1 MSVAD
6 NARIQGV
13 GARCSEIPTP
23 ATFIET
29 VEQAFAMHVHA
40 PNPVRDSA
48 FTAGQSQF
56 LAGLVRYCE
65 RSVFTRTAKLAP
77 AVAPGIDAAWRAAGG
92 YLSGSLG
99 RFEMADLA
107 KSACSGGPL
116 PLHAGRWLLD
126 TALLQRLTVLNE
138 PRSDRAARTAALRD
152 LTVIAKTARTPWL
165 GQIVAFEA
173 ALNRDPS
180 GIYPSM
186 DTASKDAYRARVEAL
201 AGQFGVE
208 ADDVVAR
215 ALQLCAQARQSP
227 GDHVGY
233 YLIDEG
239 IAQLRSAFGKTT
251 ARKASPWG
259 SIVGHVLLQACMVAA
274 FMAFVAWNVGAGFA
288 LLTLVYLGL
297 IGIVCADSLKASVEL
312 LLGHLS
318 RGRPSLA
325 IDFVNDGLP
334 ENESVLIA
342 VPMHLV
348 NIAQWERALETARW
362 NMTQA
367 NDTSVALLFLTD
379 FPDAAQ
385 PGDSAA
391 EQALL
396 AHVLA
401 SLRDS
406 PITLDGRPFAVHLL
420 HRDREFVA
428 GERCWMGK
436 ERKRGKLTALNRLIV
451 HGEDGFSA
459 ASDGAHSA
467 CRLAKYVLCLDED
480 ARLTR
485 HALQRMAGF
494 LAHPLNRPRMEH
506 GRIRAG
512 HGLAVPCTMTAK
524 ESVSTWRW
532 PRFSV
537 GPSVHA
543 RDKPSIVRNFMF
555 DWFGQAPYSGKG
567 MYEPGWFET
576 LCADHIPNGMVL
588 SHDTMEAAWLRPGYV
603 DKALVT
609 DAYPASFRSF
619 IERQDRWVRGDLQN
633 AAIVLG
639 RLVSPA
645 ADRPPP
651 LAYFTIASQV
661 HAWLSNAAVFAVF
674 ALMIAADASAPWW
687 HGALLA
693 MMLGGYQRLLVNGYR
708 DRMLPPAERLRI
720 YLPYFVRIHLAQLV
734 RLAASPLYALVL
746 ARAAVLTGWRLTTRR
761 GLLQWRS
768 AAIADADHG
777 RLSLFAALAWTVA
790 MLAAIALY
798 AQLERGAEPGA
809 VAVLGLWT
817 LTPVMNKV
825 LTRSV

>member
-1 MSVAD
+1 MAD
-6 NARIQGV
+6 DARIRGV
-13 GARCSEIPTP
+13 GAGDAQPPTS
-23 ATFIET
+23 ARFIET
-29 VEQAFAMHVHA
+29 VEQAFALHAHA
-40 PNPVRDSA
+40 PDPARDSA
-48 FTAGQSQF
+48 FTAAQAQF
-56 LAGLVRYCE
+56 LAGLVQYCE
-65 RSVFTRTAKLAP
+65 RSVFTATAKLAP
-77 AVAPGIDAAWRAAGG
+77 AAASGIDAAWRAAGG
-92 YLSGSLG
+92 YLNASLG

-107 KSACSGGPL
+107 KSACSGGSL

-126 TALLQRLTVLNE
+126 TALLQRLTVVHE
-138 PRSDRAARTAALRD
+138 PRSDMAARTAALRD

-165 GQIVAFEA
+165 GQVVAFEA
-173 ALNRDPS
+173 ALNRDPG
-180 GIYPSM
+180 GIYPGM
-186 DTASKDAYRARVEAL
+186 DAASKDAYRARVEAL
-201 AGQFGVE
+201 ATHFGVDP
-208 ADDVVAR
+208 DDVVAR
-215 ALQLCAQARQSP
+215 ALQLSAQARQSP

-239 IAQLRSAFGKTT
+239 ITQLRAAFGET
-251 ARKASPWG
+251 APREASPWAA
-259 SIVGHVLLQACMVAA
+259 IVGYGLLQAVMVAA
-274 FMAFVAWNVGAGFA
+274 FIAVVAAGIGAGFDP
-288 LLTLVYLGL
+288 LVLVYLGL
-297 IGIVCADSLKASVEL
+297 IGIVGADSLKASVEL

-334 ENESVLIA
+334 EHEAVMIA

-348 NIAQWERALETARW
+348 DIAQWNRALETARW
-362 NMTQA
+362 NLTQA
-367 NDTSVALLFLTD
+367 NDTSVALVFLTD

-396 AHVLA
+396 AQVLA

-406 PITLDGRPFAVHLL
+406 PLTLDGRPLAVHLL

-428 GERCWMGK
+428 SETCWMGK
-436 ERKRGKLTALNRLIV
+436 ERKRGKLSLLNRLIA

-459 ASDGAHSA
+459 ASDGAHAA
-467 CRLAKYVLCLDED
+467 CRVSKYVLCLDED

-537 GPSVHA
+537 GPSVHTG
-543 RDKPSIVRNFMF
+543 DKPGIVRNFMF

-567 MYEPGWFET
+567 MYEPAWFET
-576 LCADHIPNGMVL
+576 LCAGRLPDGMVL

-633 AAIVLG
+633 AAIVLR
-639 RLVSPA
+639 RLISPA

-651 LAYFTIASQV
+651 LAYFTIASQM

-674 ALMIAADASAPWW
+674 ALMIAAAAPAPWW
-687 HGALLA
+687 YGALLA

-708 DRMLPPAERLRI
+708 DRTLPPAERLRI
-720 YLPYFVRIHLAQLV
+720 YLPYFLRIHLAQLV

-746 ARAAVLTGWRLTTRR
+746 ARAAVVTGWRLATGR

-768 AAIADADHG
+768 AAIADADRG
-777 RLSLFAALAWTVA
+777 RVGLFAALAWTVA
-790 MLAAIALY
+790 LLAAIALY

-817 LTPVMNKV
+817 LSPLLNKV
-825 LTRSV
+825 LTRSA